1 MFETLLKDHHFSH
14 YIDLRDAAKA
24 HMNLF
29 CELPRPKF

>member
-24 HMNLF
+24 HMN
-29 CELPRPKF
+29 PKVLR